1 MSEKLYVLLLRLYPS
16 HFREAYGD
24 EALQLLRDRVREERG
39 LAPRL
44 RLWWDLMAD
53 LAISLPREYRHLRP
67 VLAGTTSARY
77 ADGAP
82 HFYTLEGGL
91 PRPEALCSGAALS
104 MVMLAALTILMSSAR
119 DKGMMDHSVLRDLT
133 PTMMASS
140 DGGDK
145 SHTGSGNGA
154 SDAPG
159 KGGATGDHSA
169 EHGAVMAAVPVGSGG
184 TTVDSAEHQRVI
196 DRAAANLKQY
206 YFDHDVAQKTAD
218 ALLAH
223 EKDGDDDKATQGAAF
238 TPLTQKVI
246 WGTSAT

>member
-82 HFYTLEGGL
+82 HFYTLRWKAVCL
-91 PRPEALCSGAALS
+91 VRKRYAPALRCPWLCWLLS
-104 MVMLAALTILMSSAR
+104 L
-119 DKGMMDHSVLRDLT
+119 
-133 PTMMASS
+133 
-140 DGGDK
+140 
-145 SHTGSGNGA
+145 
-154 SDAPG
+154 
-159 KGGATGDHSA
+159 
-169 EHGAVMAAVPVGSGG
+169 
-184 TTVDSAEHQRVI
+184 
-196 DRAAANLKQY
+196 
-206 YFDHDVAQKTAD
+206 F
-218 ALLAH
+218 
-223 EKDGDDDKATQGAAF
+223 
-238 TPLTQKVI
+238 
-246 WGTSAT
+246 